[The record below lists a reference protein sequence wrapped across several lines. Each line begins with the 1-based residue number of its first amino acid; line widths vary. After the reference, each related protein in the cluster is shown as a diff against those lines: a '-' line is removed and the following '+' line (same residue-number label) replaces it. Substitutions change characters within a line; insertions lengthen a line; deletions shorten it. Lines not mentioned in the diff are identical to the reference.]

1 MAIMNYVS
9 CFRDKISSFDAEEGL
24 SIAPDELL
32 LLTSVFYWFLEV
44 VDSKLER
51 MLSAYF
57 CS

>member
-9 CFRDKISSFDAEEGL
+9 CFRDKISSSDAEEGL
-24 SIAPDELL
+24 TIAPDELL
-32 LLTSVFYWFLEV
+32 LLTSVFYLFLEV

>member
-1 MAIMNYVS
+1 MNYVS
-9 CFRDKISSFDAEEGL
+9 CFRDKISSSDAEEGL
-24 SIAPDELL
+24 TIAPDELL